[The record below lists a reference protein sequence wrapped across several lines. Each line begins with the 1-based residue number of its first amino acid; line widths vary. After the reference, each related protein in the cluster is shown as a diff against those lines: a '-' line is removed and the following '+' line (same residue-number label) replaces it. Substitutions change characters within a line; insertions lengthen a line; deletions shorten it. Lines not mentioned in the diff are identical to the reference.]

1 MQVFSYGKCEVPIMV
16 NKRSR
21 NWQGKM
27 LQQYRILGLLG
38 RGGMGEVWLAEDT
51 LLHRQVAMKLLLP
64 VLASDRHYLQDFA
77 YEARA
82 AAALEHPHILA
93 LHDFG
98 EHFISADEMVV
109 YLVMPYVSGGSL
121 RDRMRRME
129 GPFPVNEGMHYLRQA
144 AQAIDY
150 AHSQQVLHR
159 DIKPANMLLQQD
171 WLLLADFG
179 LAKLLASATYRSR
192 THAGAG
198 TPEYMAPE
206 QVHGKAE
213 MASDRYSFAMIAY
226 QMFTGRLPFRG
237 DTPFDM
243 LLKQMQELPPPPRQF
258 NPLLPLQVERTLLQ
272 GLAKQ
277 PEERPVSCMAFVTEL
292 ERGWNGGAGAQV
304 DLDATELAPWSKRH
318 QQAFAPLA
326 AVQAAHEQIPAGEA
340 PADGAKTAPMPHTA
354 SGKARREG
362 PPRKIGR
369 RRLLIGG
376 AALTALA
383 IGGGFSL
390 ATLWHRLP
398 PPVVLKKPLPG
409 PRAFMPGVPLLKC
422 TGHSDIIWNVQW
434 DPTGHYLASAGDDTR
449 VMVWKVGDVLQK
461 KQPDLQ
467 VLTQPQAQWKF
478 DNKIEENALCWVGEH
493 LLAATPGDNNRFY
506 LMDSPGKAGD
516 YKTYVDS
523 RALVN
528 GSIPAAN
535 TFLNVSRDPQTGTLA
550 ISELPASHDQV
561 LLWDIKDPL
570 KPRGELN
577 YGEASGR
584 YIGPTAWSPAGSLLV
599 GTDNGEKLTV
609 WDVKSGKEIAKIT
622 LPRSI
627 AALSKHVSVVVLR
640 NALVWSPIDQHQVA
654 AANIDVVALCDI
666 RQSEPLLLLGTDDP
680 DLRKTPAAFP
690 NTGPWIGSVFG
701 ITWSPNGRY
710 IAASYTRS
718 LKVYVWDLQ
727 ERAPKT
733 TRDGARLTNYIFG
746 ATGGH
751 SGAIV
756 DLQWSPD
763 GHYLA
768 TVSYDK
774 TVMVWKVDET
784 S

>member
-1 MQVFSYGKCEVPIMV
+1 MV
-16 NKRSR
+16 NNRSH

-27 LQQYRILGLLG
+27 LEQYHILGLLG

-51 LLHRQVAMKLLLP
+51 LLRRQVAMKLLLP

-98 EHFISADEMVV
+98 EHPISAGEVV
-109 YLVMPYVSGGSL
+109 IYLVMPYVFGGSL
-121 RDRMRRME
+121 RDRLRRME
-129 GPFPVNEGMHYLRQA
+129 GPFPVNEGIHYLRQA

-150 AHSQQVLHR
+150 AHSQKVLHR

-171 WLLLADFG
+171 WLWLADFG
-179 LAKLLASATYRSR
+179 LAKLLTSETYHSR

-206 QVHGKAE
+206 QVQGKAD
-213 MASDRYSFAMIAY
+213 MASDRYSFAVTAY
-226 QMFTGRLPFRG
+226 QIFTGHLPFRG
-237 DTPFDM
+237 ETPIDT
-243 LLKQMQELPPPPRQF
+243 LLKQMHESPPPPRQF
-258 NPLLPLQVERTLLQ
+258 NPLLPQQVEGTLLQ

-277 PEERPVSCMAFVTEL
+277 PGERPGSCMAFVTAL

-304 DLDATELAPWSKRH
+304 DLDATVLAPWSKRH
-318 QQAFAPLA
+318 QKALAPLVA
-326 AVQAAHEQIPAGEA
+326 IQAGQETLPAGAA
-340 PADGAKTAPMPHTA
+340 PADASKTAPMPHTA
-354 SGKARREG
+354 SGTARREG
-362 PPRKIGR
+362 QPRKIGR
-369 RRLLIGG
+369 RGLLIGG

-390 ATLWHRLP
+390 ATLWPRLQ

-409 PRAFMPGVPLLKC
+409 PHEFMPGVPLLKC
-422 TGHSDIIWNVQW
+422 TGHSDVIWNVQW
-434 DPTGHYLASAGDDTR
+434 DPTRHYLATAGDDTR
-449 VMVWKVGDVLQK
+449 VMVWKVGDILQK
-461 KQPDLQ
+461 QQPELQ
-467 VLTQPQAQWKF
+467 VLSQPQAQWKF
-478 DNKIEENALCWVGEH
+478 DNKMEDNVLCWVGER
-493 LLAATPGDNNRFY
+493 LLAATPGDDNRFY
-506 LMDSPGKAGD
+506 LMDSLGKAGD
-516 YKTYVDS
+516 YKTYVDA

-528 GSIPAAN
+528 GPIPATNA
-535 TFLNVSRDPQTGTLA
+535 FLHVSRDPQTGMLA

-577 YGEASGR
+577 YDGAVGS

-622 LPRSI
+622 LPRSFASI
-627 AALSKHVSVVVLR
+627 SKRVSVVVLR

-654 AANIDVVALCDI
+654 AANVDVVALCDI
-666 RQSEPLLLLGTDDP
+666 RQREPFLLLGTDDP

-690 NTGPWIGSVFG
+690 HSGPWIGSVFG

-718 LKVYVWDLQ
+718 PKVYVWDLQ
-727 ERAPKT
+727 ERVPRT
-733 TRDGARLTNYIFG
+733 TRDGARLTSSIFG

-763 GHYLA
+763 GRYLA
-768 TVSYDK
+768 TASYDK
-774 TVMVWKVDET
+774 TVIVWKVDSERT
-784 S
+784 